1 MRKQDIDMICV
12 DCGADTEETQ
22 EYFHVRD
29 EVWLQATKQK
39 VVLPFKVL
47 CIGCLE
53 FRLGRQLVASDF
65 TDARVNKLGNHS
77 ARLKSRL
84 AAPS

>member
-1 MRKQDIDMICV
+1 MHEQDIDMICV
-12 DCGADTEETQ
+12 DCGIDTEETK
-22 EYFHVRD
+22 EYFHVHD

-53 FRLGRQLVASDF
+53 LRLGRQLVAGDF
-65 TDARVNKLGNHS
+65 TNARVNKFGSHS

-84 AAPS
+84 AAPC